1 MIIDDNFLS
10 DESKQ
15 FIENYVLSRH
25 FPLYMQKESVKGDET
40 PFLNEYMAAPLLI
53 RIFWGSVFF
62 DKETNAA
69 VPLKIPS

>member
-25 FPLYMQKESVKGDET
+25 FPLYMKRIVKGDET
-40 PFLNEYMAAPLLI
+40 LLNHVVL
-53 RIFWGSVFF
+53 
-62 DKETNAA
+62 
-69 VPLKIPS
+69 

>member
-25 FPLYMQKESVKGDET
+25 FPLYMQEESVKGDET
-40 PFLNEYMAAPLLI
+40 PFLNHVVLPRPEL
-53 RIFWGSVFF
+53 RDVEH
-62 DKETNAA
+62 KHE
-69 VPLKIPS
+69 